1 MTEGQFPKVDG
12 DKLYASEINNILQ
25 SICTLIKIYDGDE
38 LDYDI
43 DDDIDV
49 GESPITKNKIFTFDP
64 TNRDIVKLSFTYLWR
79 GGCNSTV
86 ASFSSM
92 GLTYRIREIGGS
104 WRDVYV
110 KNQHEYV
117 NTTGNGHMRQLNKSA
132 SFIHYIELTEDEKI
146 NGYEIEI
153 EIVGT
158 VWTMSNAINR
168 RTAVQNNQIVFE
180 LIKNGD

>member
-12 DKLYASEINNILQ
+12 NKLYASEVNNILQ
-25 SICTLIKIYDGDE
+25 ALYILIKIYDGDE
-38 LDYDI
+38 LDY
-43 DDDIDV
+43 DIDV

-79 GGCNSTV
+79 GGCNDPV
-86 ASFSSM
+86 ASFSQM
-92 GLTYRIREIGGS
+92 DLTYRIREIGGS

-117 NTTGNGHMRQLNKSA
+117 NTTGDGYMRQLNKSA

-158 VWTMSNAINR
+158 VRDR

-180 LIKNGD
+180 LIGVKYE